1 VRPIGADSQA
11 PNEQVSSLKLKQIG
25 KIMQVQFPDDT
36 KVLGLL
42 EDRGGIDR
50 AIYLKVEFAAK
61 ELKEF
66 INKSPFAASNLSTRD
81 RSVSDLKEVSWWKP
95 ESVKTFQSGQ
105 ERLPDAKVLNV
116 LIDLGKGDKTIVFLM
131 WFST

>member
-1 VRPIGADSQA
+1 
-11 PNEQVSSLKLKQIG
+11 
-25 KIMQVQFPDDT
+25 MQVQFPDDT